1 VTVLVFAPH
10 PDDEIIGCGGTIAR
24 HAASG
29 DDVYICIVTRGL
41 PPVYNHD
48 PKILK
53 DLPHDLYEEAESAH
67 RLLGVKHTIYL
78 QYPAVMLE
86 TVPRHEL
93 NGSISGIV
101 EEYCPDVVYIPH
113 FGDMQKDH
121 AVTAAAVMVAVRPKR
136 ERIVRAVYAYETL
149 SETEWNI
156 PHPANS
162 FIPDTYVDI
171 SGLLDLKLRA
181 MAAYGSQI
189 AKFPHPRSP
198 EAMEALARLR
208 GSTMGS
214 VAAEAF
220 MLIREYRR

>member
-1 VTVLVFAPH
+1 MTVLVFAPH
-10 PDDEIIGCGGTIAR
+10 PDDEIIGCGTIAR

-181 MAAYGSQI
+181 MAAYGLKS
-189 AKFPHPRSP
+189 RNSSP
-198 EAMEALARLR
+198 ALTRGDGGAGEAQ
-208 GSTMGS
+208 GSTMGLS
-214 VAAEAF
+214 
-220 MLIREYRR
+220 RRKHSCL